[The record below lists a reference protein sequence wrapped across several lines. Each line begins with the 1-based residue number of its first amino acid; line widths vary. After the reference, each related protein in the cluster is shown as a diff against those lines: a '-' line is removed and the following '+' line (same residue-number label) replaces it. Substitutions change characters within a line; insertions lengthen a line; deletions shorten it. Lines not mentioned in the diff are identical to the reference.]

1 MATGAVLEPVDA
13 RLVEGLGRPEAYPD
27 DPSARNGIA
36 HVQTHLSH
44 VFLSGRRVYKL
55 RKAAGFDFVDFRAR
69 AERNADCLREVAL
82 NRRLAPDVYL
92 GVAPVRCT
100 PQGVRVGPVGE
111 ALARDAEAGA
121 PEHCVV
127 MRRLSDGG
135 DALSG
140 LARGWLGGA
149 QLDAVAALVARFHAA
164 HGLGAPAPFSP
175 EEWRRRVQAPVDEC
189 FAVLDSAGLD
199 PEHRALG
206 RRTAERARQTLA
218 ARWPDFER
226 RRSLGCAV
234 DGHGDLHLQHVWFES
249 DSSDPVAIDCIEF
262 RDDYRLIDR
271 ASEVAFLAMDLA
283 YRGRR
288 DLAEHF
294 LRSYASLSDD
304 FDLYRVVD
312 FYVCY
317 RAAVRAKVAALAA
330 LDPAIPAEQRKR
342 AAQSALD
349 HLALAAA
356 SLEPRPRGCVV
367 ALCGMVGTGKSSA
380 AAELASRVNGV
391 VISSD
396 RVRKRL
402 AGLAPTDRSGRND
415 EAGLY
420 SRGRTREVYLG
431 LQERA
436 LPVVES
442 GRAAL
447 LDATFARRELRDGL
461 RGWAGERGLRVLLVE
476 TVCEPAHAL
485 ERLARRAAEGRDPS
499 DAGPEFYLRSRATWE
514 PPTEWP
520 EADRI
525 ELRTDAPGWPAQL
538 DAISARLREQA
549 ARP

>member
-1 MATGAVLEPVDA
+1 MATAGVLEPVDA
-13 RLVEGLGRPEAYPD
+13 RLVEGLGRREAYPD
-27 DPSARNGIA
+27 DPSAPAGIT

-44 VFLSGRRVYKL
+44 VFLSGQRVYKL
-55 RKAAGFDFVDFRAR
+55 RKAIDFDFVDFRER
-69 AERNADCLREVAL
+69 EERNSDCLREVAL

-100 PQGVRVGPVGE
+100 PQGVRVGPAGE
-111 ALARDAEAGA
+111 ALARDRGGEA

-127 MRRLSDGG
+127 MRRLPDGG

-149 QLDAVAALVARFHAA
+149 QLDAVARVVARFHAA
-164 HGLGAPAPFSP
+164 HGLGTPAPFSP
-175 EEWRRRVQAPVDEC
+175 DEWRRRVQAPVDEC

-199 PEHRALG
+199 PEHRSLG
-206 RRTAERARQTLA
+206 RRTAERVRQALD

-226 RRSLGCAV
+226 RRSRGCVV

-249 DSSDPVAIDCIEF
+249 PASDPVAIDCIEF
-262 RDDYRLIDR
+262 RDDYRQIDR

-294 LRSYASLSDD
+294 LRSYAALSDD

-330 LDPAIPAEQRKR
+330 RDAAIPEEQRKR

-349 HLALAAA
+349 HVALAAA
-356 SLEPRPRGCVV
+356 ALEPRPLGSVV

-380 AAELASRVNGV
+380 AQELASRVNAV

-396 RVRKRL
+396 RVRKHL
-402 AGLAPTDRSGRND
+402 AGLAPTDRSGQND

-420 SRGRTREVYLG
+420 SRERTREVYRG
-431 LQERA
+431 LQERS
-436 LPVVES
+436 LPVAES
-442 GRAAL
+442 GRTAL
-447 LDATFARRELRDGL
+447 LDATYARRDLRDELR
-461 RGWAGERGLRVLLVE
+461 RWADARGLRVLLVE
-476 TVCEPAHAL
+476 TLCEPTRVL
-485 ERLARRAAEGRDPS
+485 ERLSRRAAEGRDPS
-499 DAGPEFYLRSRATWE
+499 DAGPEFYLQSRATYE
-514 PPTEWP
+514 PPLEWP

-525 ELRTDAPGWPAQL
+525 ELHTDAQGWPAQL
-538 DAISARLREQA
+538 DAVAARLREEG
-549 ARP
+549 ARS